1 VGLGRTALLG
11 LGVLVGSAVPFVPT
25 GEVVSAAATLA
36 SGSWLDLVV
45 VFAVVLV
52 ASVLGDSTMLLGA
65 GAVARSVTPAQRAWL
80 GARRLAPAV
89 RRARASIASHAPQA
103 VLTGRLVPGGR
114 APVIIA
120 LGIARY
126 PVGRFMAADALACG
140 AWAGIYVALGA
151 LGGRISGHPL
161 LGVAVAVVCAVAL
174 GLGVS
179 QVQRMREH
187 HRAASSHTA
196 A

>member
-1 VGLGRTALLG
+1 MGLGRTALLG

-65 GAVARSVTPAQRAWL
+65 GVLSRSVTPAQRAWL
-80 GARRLAPAV
+80 DARRLAPAV

-140 AWAGIYVALGA
+140 AWAGVYVALGA
-151 LGGRISGHPL
+151 LGGRLTGHPL
-161 LGVAVAVVCAVAL
+161 LGVAAAVACAVAL
-174 GLGVS
+174 GLGLS
-179 QVQRMREH
+179 QAQRLHQKR
-187 HRAASSHTA
+187 RSSPA
-196 A
+196 

>member
-1 VGLGRTALLG
+1 MGIGRTALLG

-52 ASVLGDSTMLLGA
+52 ASVLGDSTLLLGA
-65 GAVARSVTPAQRAWL
+65 GVVSRLVTPAQRAWL

-89 RRARASIASHAPQA
+89 GRARARIASHAPQA

-151 LGGRISGHPL
+151 LGGRVSGHPL
-161 LGVAVAVVCAVAL
+161 LGIGVAVVCAVAL

-179 QVQRMREH
+179 QVQRLLQ
-187 HRAASSHTA
+187 HRRSPSPAA
-196 A
+196 

>member
-1 VGLGRTALLG
+1 MGIGRTALLG

-36 SGSWLDLVV
+36 SGSWLELVV

-52 ASVLGDSTMLLGA
+52 ASVLGDSTLLLGA
-65 GAVARSVTPAQRAWL
+65 GVVSRLVTPAQRAWL

-89 RRARASIASHAPQA
+89 ARARARIASHAPQA

-151 LGGRISGHPL
+151 LGGRVSGHPL
-161 LGVAVAVVCAVAL
+161 LGIGVAVVCAVAL

-179 QVQRMREH
+179 QVQRLLQ
-187 HRAASSHTA
+187 HRRSPSPAA
-196 A
+196 